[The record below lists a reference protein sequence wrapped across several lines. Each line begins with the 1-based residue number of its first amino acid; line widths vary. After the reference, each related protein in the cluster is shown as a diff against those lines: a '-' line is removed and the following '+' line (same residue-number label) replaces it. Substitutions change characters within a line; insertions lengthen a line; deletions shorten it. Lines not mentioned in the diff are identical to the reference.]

1 MEGSCCVFMNIVMLF
16 FRSAE
21 FERNCTSVSYP
32 MIQPG
37 YDLNLHSHVC
47 WSIFAFPCKWY
58 KKYLGWSI
66 PARWPSFA
74 LQLYDQF
81 FLRWQKNVNL
91 FPIFISNWVNADIK
105 CISQITIGRLHF
117 SDTTLNNMRKRG
129 KPNPDQRYFL
139 LVVGIFAHSAGKEYP
154 IVQQC
159 SEKLIVRV
167 SNFLYFTLRA
177 ELWPWQMWY
186 KFISSGVL
194 NFASFGLVPLIQFT
208 LARWNWD
215 IITSSLFSH
224 VVFYT
229 CSTTV

>member
-1 MEGSCCVFMNIVMLF
+1 M
-16 FRSAE
+16 
-21 FERNCTSVSYP
+21 
-32 MIQPG
+32 
-37 YDLNLHSHVC
+37 
-47 WSIFAFPCKWY
+47 WIFPLFPCQI
-58 KKYLGWSI
+58 GS
-66 PARWPSFA
+66 
-74 LQLYDQF
+74 
-81 FLRWQKNVNL
+81 
-91 FPIFISNWVNADIK
+91 IK

-139 LVVGIFAHSAGKEYP
+139 LVVGIFAHSAGKENP

-194 NFASFGLVPLIQFT
+194 IFASFGLVSLMQFT

-215 IITSSLFSH
+215 IITSSLFPH
-224 VVFYT
+224 VVLQ
-229 CSTTV
+229 CSDNVDFFSSFWLLGLNVSIPTVSLCFSPCGSKV